1 MMYTRKK
8 TFLLACMFLAGFCA
22 IYAGLLLLY
31 HERIATR
38 DNIFVQFAMF
48 KNGAHTQERMFFGD
62 SHAAYNVRGE
72 VLPKEYYNFSY
83 PGDNWQKIYLRMR
96 TALKINPQLKY
107 AIIPLDYHM
116 FSPYRAEHDD
126 FIEYVSFSDIEDI
139 KSVYAPSRAR
149 LFKAWVSSIIPLVS
163 PGNRIKLRIALGRDI
178 TALFTGEGN
187 QKKINIDE
195 WGNIVPTEDSVW
207 TEISER
213 KRRIFMA
220 DRIKK
225 QFRDPLVDEDLF
237 TVFKNFLA
245 FAKEKGITVIGVR
258 YPITSEYLEN
268 AKAYNLKD
276 LDTRY
281 NQLGIMVLDYRGLYD
296 KHEEYFRDPDH
307 LNTGGAV
314 LFTKKLIVDLE
325 TALNPKKKK

>member
-1 MMYTRKK
+1 MMRARKK
-8 TFLLACMFLAGFCA
+8 TFLSACCFAAGFCA

-31 HERIATR
+31 HYRIAAR
-38 DNIFVQFAMF
+38 DNIFAQFAMF
-48 KNGAHTQERMFFGD
+48 KNEAHAPERIFFGD
-62 SHAAYNVRGE
+62 SHASYDVRGE
-72 VLPKEYYNFSY
+72 ALPKEYYNFSY
-83 PGDNWQKIYLRMR
+83 PGDNWQKTYLRLR
-96 TALKINPQLKY
+96 TVLKIKPGLKY

-126 FIEYVSFSDIEDI
+126 FIDYFSFSDIEDI

-163 PGNRIKLRIALGRDI
+163 PGNRIKLRIALGEDI

-187 QKKINIDE
+187 QKKINMDE
-195 WGNIVPTEDSVW
+195 WGNIVPTEDAVW

-213 KRRIFMA
+213 KRQMFMT

-225 QFRDPLVDEDLF
+225 QFREPLVNEDLF
-237 TVFKNFLA
+237 KVFKNFFA
-245 FAKEKGITVIGVR
+245 FAKEKGVTIIGVR
-258 YPITSEYLEN
+258 YPITHEYLEK
-268 AKAYNLKD
+268 AKAYNLGD

-281 NQLGIMVLDYRGLYD
+281 NELGIVVLDYRGLYD

-307 LNTGGAV
+307 LNTKGAV
-314 LFTKKLIVDLE
+314 LFTKKIIADLE
-325 TALNPKKKK
+325 HVITSKKK